1 MDSCRSQT
9 LAVEIYHNILNG
21 FGFHLHLGLPSKMTK
36 PSLVHPPNLDTLM
49 AANEEQEE
57 IIVPPEVTQDRVFFI
72 FNNLSQMNMQQKVG
86 CSCSWFICMLIRL
99 NPLKLTISKIQWLKQ

>member
-1 MDSCRSQT
+1 
-9 LAVEIYHNILNG
+9 
-21 FGFHLHLGLPSKMTK
+21 MTK

-86 CSCSWFICMLIRL
+86 VAVTNLFVAAIRL
-99 NPLKLTISKIQWLKQ
+99 ESRVGG

>member
-1 MDSCRSQT
+1 MEMGIKKRKGKKRKLLTSENNENQLISHHP
-9 LAVEIYHNILNG
+9 ES
-21 FGFHLHLGLPSKMTK
+21 FHLHLGLPSKMTK

-72 FNNLSQMNMQQKVG
+72 FNNLSQMNMQQ
-86 CSCSWFICMLIRL
+86 
-99 NPLKLTISKIQWLKQ
+99 